1 MKFANIQMLWLG
13 VVVLLGLVLFSIWA
27 WYHKKKL
34 IRQFVRSRLLGH
46 LTLGVSKKRQK
57 LKAVLLVIAAGCILV
72 ALARPQWGVTRRD
85 IVDSGLDI
93 AIAFDTSKSMLAQD
107 SNPNRLERA
116 KMAVLDLVRQRRG
129 DRFALIPF
137 AGDAFV
143 QCPLTLDTSAFIENI
158 DILDTEILPSSG
170 TTLAAAINTAI
181 TAFEEDSPNSKVIIL
196 FTDGEDHEKGALEA
210 ARIAANK
217 GARIFTVGVGT
228 PNGELIIMNNRNG
241 TPEFLKDANG
251 NVVKSKLNR
260 DILER
265 IANIADGFY
274 LSAESPNSMY
284 TLNTRGLDPLLRG
297 LNPLKTGES
306 TMTGNALEVPREQ
319 YFWPLSL
326 AALLLIIETFIS
338 AKTLPAD
345 SVSNITGTRNA
356 GGTAAK
362 TALCIVIVLSVSSIF
377 AGNPLELYKN
387 KQYESA
393 LNEYKNILA
402 NEPENPVIN
411 YNAGIA
417 AYKAKKFD
425 EATRYFANSL
435 ASQDKRLQSKAFYN
449 LGNALF
455 RLGEESPNPQQAIE
469 AWQQALENYENAAQL
484 DAGDEDAVFNRDFV
498 KKRLEQL
505 KQQLKEQTQNRR
517 SEEQNSPDKRNENAA
532 ADGDNRNQE
541 SNPKQNQ
548 NETQNKESTGTSTNQ
563 TTQSPKFNN
572 QKHDNAPTNDT
583 PQNTEQ
589 PESTTKS
596 NAPPQTAIEPNAGQ
610 MSADQALKLLDAYK
624 DEGNI
629 LTFSRFTN
637 NAPRK
642 PSEKNW

>member
-362 TALCIVIVLSVSSIF
+362 TAL
-377 AGNPLELYKN
+377 
-387 KQYESA
+387 
-393 LNEYKNILA
+393 
-402 NEPENPVIN
+402 
-411 YNAGIA
+411 
-417 AYKAKKFD
+417 
-425 EATRYFANSL
+425 
-435 ASQDKRLQSKAFYN
+435 
-449 LGNALF
+449 
-455 RLGEESPNPQQAIE
+455 
-469 AWQQALENYENAAQL
+469 
-484 DAGDEDAVFNRDFV
+484 
-498 KKRLEQL
+498 
-505 KQQLKEQTQNRR
+505 
-517 SEEQNSPDKRNENAA
+517 
-532 ADGDNRNQE
+532 
-541 SNPKQNQ
+541 
-548 NETQNKESTGTSTNQ
+548 
-563 TTQSPKFNN
+563 
-572 QKHDNAPTNDT
+572 
-583 PQNTEQ
+583 
-589 PESTTKS
+589 
-596 NAPPQTAIEPNAGQ
+596 
-610 MSADQALKLLDAYK
+610 
-624 DEGNI
+624 
-629 LTFSRFTN
+629 
-637 NAPRK
+637 
-642 PSEKNW
+642 